1 VSSKELEAPGLN
13 EVLCRAL
20 IRARLTDEDV
30 AARLEVDPKTVRRW
44 LEGRV
49 PHLRHRWAIAML
61 VDLHEAELWPQLRS
75 ASSRPAEVVAVYS
88 RRDLVPPQMWLQLI
102 HSARREAGVL
112 ADSKFLLS
120 DNAAILAAL
129 AAQAESGVRVRVCV
143 AAVEFGGPEVQGSG
157 RSLADRI
164 RIATG
169 PAEFRQAQVR
179 EYNSICYA
187 DEQFLV
193 SQHVFGHL
201 AGQSPMLHLCGGI
214 GAELTAAY
222 LAGFE
227 NVWSCATDVG

>member
-1 VSSKELEAPGLN
+1 LN

-44 LEGRV
+44 LQGRV
-49 PHLRHRWAIAML
+49 PHFRHRWAIAML
-61 VDLHEAELWPQLRS
+61 VDMDEADLWPQLRS

-88 RRDLVPPQMWLQLI
+88 RRDLVPPQMWLRLI
-102 HSARREAGVL
+102 NSARHEAGIL
-112 ADSKFLLS
+112 ADSDFLLS
-120 DNAAILAAL
+120 DDAAALAAL
-129 AAQAESGVRVRVCV
+129 AEQAQSGVRVRICL
-143 AAVEFGGPEVQGSG
+143 ADMGSDAPEPETRDAG
-157 RSLADRI
+157 RSLAHCI
-164 RIATG
+164 LAAAGI
-169 PAEFRQAQVR
+169 AEFRVAQVR

-193 SQHVFGHL
+193 GQHVFGRS
-201 AGQSPMLHLCGGI
+201 AGQSPMLHLRGGA

-227 NVWSCATDVG
+227 NIWSCALTADRKDG